1 MKKVAIMA
9 DSTCCL
15 PQKLIE
21 QYDIH
26 LLPIHILHEDKSY
39 RDRIDISPGEVYKI
53 MRKKENLPTTSTPSP
68 GDFLDA
74 YRQLSRKAE
83 NIFCTTVTALQ
94 SKTFEAASLAKQI
107 ATELLPNTHIE
118 VFDSRAVA
126 GALGFITLEAAKAAS
141 HGASLDKV
149 IEVAKSIRDKV
160 NALFMLDTLYYLAR
174 TGRIARAAA
183 WAGKLLNLKPVLEHS
198 PAVGETTPVARPRNR
213 EDAIKLMLKIMA
225 DRVGNSR
232 VHAMVHHAD
241 ELAEGE
247 KLMKE
252 VSSRFDCAELYI
264 TEFTPGM
271 GVHTGPG
278 MLGITFY
285 AD

>member
-1 MKKVAIMA
+1 MKKVAIIT

-15 PQKLIE
+15 RQDLIDK
-21 QYDIH
+21 YDIY
-26 LLPIHILHEDKSY
+26 LLPIHILYEGKSY
-39 RDRIDISPGEVYKI
+39 RDRIDISSGEVYKI
-53 MRKKENLPTTSTPSP
+53 MRKRENLPTTSTPSA

-74 YRQLSRKAE
+74 FRQLSQKAE
-83 NIFCTTVTALQ
+83 NIFCVTVTGLQ

-107 ATELLPNTHIE
+107 ATELLPNIHIE

-126 GALGFITLEAAKAAS
+126 GALGFITLEAAKTAS
-141 HGASLDKV
+141 HGAPLDKV
-149 IEVAKSIRDKV
+149 IEVAKSIRAKV

-183 WAGKLLNLKPVLEHS
+183 WAGKLLNLKPVLEHD
-198 PAVGETTPVARPRNR
+198 PAIGETTPVARPISKEN
-213 EDAIKLMLKIMA
+213 AIKLMLKIMA
-225 DRVGNSR
+225 DRVGKSR

-241 ELAEGE
+241 ELEEGQ

-252 VSSRFDCAELYI
+252 ISSKFDCAELYI

-278 MLGITFY
+278 MLGTTFY
-285 AD
+285 VD

>member
-1 MKKVAIMA
+1 M
-9 DSTCCL
+9 
-15 PQKLIE
+15 
-21 QYDIH
+21 
-26 LLPIHILHEDKSY
+26 LPIHILYKDKDY
-39 RDRIDISPGEVYKI
+39 RDRVDISHSEVYKI

-74 YRQLSRKAE
+74 YRQLSERAE
-83 NIFCTTVTALQ
+83 SILCITVTALQ

-107 ATELLPNTHIE
+107 AAELLPKTHIE

-126 GALGFITLEAAKAAS
+126 GALGFITLEAAKAAG

-149 IEVAKSIRDKV
+149 IEIARSIRDKV

-198 PAVGETTPVARPRNR
+198 PAIGETTPVARPRNR
-213 EDAIKLMLKIMA
+213 ENAIKLMLKIMT
-225 DRVGNSR
+225 DRVNNSR

-241 ELAEGE
+241 DLAEGQ

-252 VSSRFDCAELYI
+252 IGSRFDCTELYI

-278 MLGITFY
+278 LIGITFY
-285 AD
+285 TD

>member
-1 MKKVAIMA
+1 LKKVAIMA

-15 PQKLIE
+15 PQELIQE
-21 QYDIH
+21 YDIH
-26 LLPIHILHEDKSY
+26 LLSIHILHEDKSY

-74 YRQLSRKAE
+74 YRQLSQKAE
-83 NIFCTTVTALQ
+83 NIFCITVTALQ

-107 ATELLPNTHIE
+107 AIELLPNTHIE

-141 HGASLDKV
+141 REASLDRV

-183 WAGKLLNLKPVLEHS
+183 WAGKLLNLKPVLEHA
-198 PAVGETTPVARPRNR
+198 PAIGETTPVARPRNR
-213 EDAIKLMLKIMA
+213 ENAIKLMLKIMA
-225 DRVGNSR
+225 DRVRNSR

-241 ELAEGE
+241 DLEEGE

-252 VSSRFDCAELYI
+252 IGSRFDCAELYM

-278 MLGITFY
+278 LLGITFY
-285 AD
+285 TD

>member
-1 MKKVAIMA
+1 MV

-15 PQKLIE
+15 PQELID
-21 QYDIH
+21 QYKIH
-26 LLPIHILHEDKSY
+26 MLPIHILYKDKDY
-39 RDRIDISPGEVYKI
+39 RDRVDISHSEVYKI

-74 YRQLSRKAE
+74 YRQLSEKAE
-83 NIFCTTVTALQ
+83 NIFCITVTALQ

-107 ATELLPNTHIE
+107 AAELLPKTHIE

-141 HGASLDKV
+141 QGAPLDKV
-149 IEVAKSIRDKV
+149 IEIAKSIRDKV
-160 NALFMLDTLYYLAR
+160 NALFMLDTLYSLAR

-198 PAVGETTPVARPRNR
+198 PAIGETTPVARPRNR
-213 EDAIKLMLKIMA
+213 ENAIKLMLKIMTE
-225 DRVGNSR
+225 RVKNSR

-241 ELAEGE
+241 DLAEGQ

-252 VSSRFDCAELYI
+252 IGSRFDCAELYI

-278 MLGITFY
+278 LLGITFY
-285 AD
+285 KD